1 MEIAAES
8 SAPPPGP
15 AVAGAAAPV
24 PAWTSLRDE
33 ELLAVRICDL
43 GVSIEGSELE
53 PRLRQFLD
61 DLALRGVALR
71 PDCYLGDEWF
81 SPEGACAI
89 AIPFYLAHPRLKA
102 LELRQML
109 EVEGGT
115 AEWCQMLLRH
125 ECGHAID
132 HAYCEARC
140 QQGHPWPKPEAPRHH
155 REGCPTCRPQQ

>member
-1 MEIAAES
+1 MEIAAEQQS
-8 SAPPPGP
+8 AQSPLPSPPPAAPATPQAPP
-15 AVAGAAAPV
+15 
-24 PAWTSLRDE
+24 AWVSLRDE
-33 ELLAVRICDL
+33 ELLEIRICDL
-43 GVSIEGSELE
+43 GVRIEGSELE
-53 PRLRQFLD
+53 PRLRQFHE

-115 AEWCQMLLRH
+115 PEWCQQLL
-125 ECGHAID
+125 G
-132 HAYCEARC
+132 
-140 QQGHPWPKPEAPRHH
+140 
-155 REGCPTCRPQQ
+155 

>member
-1 MEIAAES
+1 MEIAAEEKTATAL
-8 SAPPPGP
+8 APPPP
-15 AVAGAAAPV
+15 AAPGAP
-24 PAWTSLRDE
+24 PAWVALRDE

-43 GVSIEGSELE
+43 GVGIEGSELE
-53 PRLRQFLD
+53 PRLRQFKD
-61 DLALRGVALR
+61 ELALRGVALR

-102 LELRQML
+102 LELRLML

-132 HAYCEARC
+132 HAHKFSSRGDW
-140 QQGHPWPKPEAPRHH
+140 QTVFGSPETEYA
-155 REGCPTCRPQQ
+155 